1 MNSSEPKTAY
11 SSQFTKKA
19 IRLET
24 TTTMAMNFA
33 VSTAPHSRS
42 RYLSVGVNVT
52 REKSAC
58 ARMIKSNP
66 GRRDKH

>member
-1 MNSSEPKTAY
+1 MAY
-11 SSQFTKKA
+11 SNQFTKKA
-19 IRLET
+19 IKLET
-24 TTTMAMNFA
+24 ARTMAINFA

-42 RYLSVGVNVT
+42 RYLNDGVNVT

-58 ARMIKSNP
+58 AHMIKSNP